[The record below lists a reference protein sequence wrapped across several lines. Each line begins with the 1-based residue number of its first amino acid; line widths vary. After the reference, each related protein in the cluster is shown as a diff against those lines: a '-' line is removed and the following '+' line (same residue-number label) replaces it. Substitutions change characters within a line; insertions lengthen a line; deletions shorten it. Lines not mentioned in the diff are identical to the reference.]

1 MIPRI
6 DLHIHS
12 TYSDGIKTPAEILNE
27 VREKNLAAFAI
38 TDHDNAGAYFEAREL
53 LKEGD
58 PELITGVELSAGK
71 GGEDLHILG
80 YFFDPNS
87 AFLASELERF
97 REIRNQRGAL
107 MLQELRKLGI
117 DIPLDMVIDIAG
129 KSAIGRPHVA
139 NAMVQVGA
147 VNNMDEAFI
156 KYIGLEKPAYI
167 PKANLTPKDA
177 IELIHSAGGLAFLA
191 HPRIAGASKY
201 IREFVGY
208 GLDGIEIYHPYHFST
223 HIKAYSKL
231 TEKLSILGSGGSDYH
246 GREGKYGAI
255 GSQPVPYD
263 LLSAMKT
270 KVKIK
275 D

>member
-12 TYSDGIKTPAEILNE
+12 TYSDGTKTPEEILDE
-27 VREKNLAAFAI
+27 VREKKLAAFAI
-38 TDHDNAGAYFEAREL
+38 TDHDNAGAYLEL
-53 LKEGD
+53 KDKLQVGD
-58 PELITGVELSAGK
+58 PEMITGVELSAGK

-80 YFFDPNS
+80 YFFDPE
-87 AFLASELERF
+87 AEFLVSELKRF

-107 MLQELRKLGI
+107 MLQGLKKLGI

-147 VNNMDEAFI
+147 VSNIDEAFA
-156 KYIGLEKPAYI
+156 KYIGLDGPAYV

-177 IELIHSAGGLAFLA
+177 IDLIHSAGGLAFLA

-201 IREFVGY
+201 IREFVDY
-208 GLDGIEIYHPYHFST
+208 GLDGIEIYHPYHYGT
-223 HIKAYSKL
+223 HVKTYAKL
-231 TEKLSILGSGGSDYH
+231 TQKLSILGSGGSDYH

-263 LLSAMKT
+263 LLTAMKT
-270 KVKIK
+270 KAQNKN
-275 D
+275 